1 MIRSVGDVRHDTR
14 VNPKLTG
21 VELSKSVL
29 IWAPEFGGRIGFPP
43 PEKNKLVL
51 SFEMGC
57 ADTVPF
63 ATRTKHPVLTRNFD
77 R

>member
-29 IWAPEFGGRIGFPP
+29 IWALEFGGRIGFPP

-63 ATRTKHPVLTRNFD
+63 PREPNTPF
-77 R
+77 